1 MNKPTYAF
9 DEEGYFHN
17 DAQFFIGRA
26 DEFLVGVLNSPCA
39 WWFLTQTCTDLQNGY
54 LQALL
59 ANQEPI
65 PIPNVDAAQREVVK
79 SAVRVAIFLARQS
92 DKALSH
98 PRDPLMRDYYEEL
111 LNALVYELYLPE
123 DLHAAGLQFF
133 DLITAAKIP
142 DLAAKPKADAKEKL
156 NLLRE
161 KFEEL
166 YAPSHPLRAALQK
179 LHTLDPIRIIE
190 GKA

>member
-1 MNKPTYAF
+1 
-9 DEEGYFHN
+9 
-17 DAQFFIGRA
+17 
-26 DEFLVGVLNSPCA
+26 
-39 WWFLTQTCTDLQNGY
+39 

-65 PIPNVDAAQREVVK
+65 PIPNVQPPVRDAVSVL
-79 SAVRVAIFLARQS
+79 VRIIIFLTRNAMGNPT
-92 DKALSH
+92 SH
-98 PRDPLMRDYYEEL
+98 PRDPLMREYYEEL

-123 DLHAAGLQFF
+123 ELHTAGLRMFERVAAARLPAL
-133 DLITAAKIP
+133 DAPAARSAPGDARLLTA
-142 DLAAKPKADAKEKL
+142 
-156 NLLRE
+156 LRE

-166 YAPSHPLRAALQK
+166 YAPTHPLRAALQK